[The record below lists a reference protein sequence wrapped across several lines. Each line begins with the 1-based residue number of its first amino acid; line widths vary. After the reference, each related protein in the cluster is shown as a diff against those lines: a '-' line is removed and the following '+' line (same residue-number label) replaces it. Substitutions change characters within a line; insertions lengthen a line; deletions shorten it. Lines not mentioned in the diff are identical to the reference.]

1 MNKDEFSMELQKSM
15 NEFYPNPSVK
25 RKQTTIPNFCFH
37 QLSIILVCQ
46 RVANSFGIWTMA

>member
-25 RKQTTIPNFCFH
+25 RKQTTIPNLCLN
-37 QLSIILVCQ
+37 QLSILMKT
-46 RVANSFGIWTMA
+46 AKNFGMPESCK